1 MKIDFLT
8 IFGLIV
14 GVTAILLGQQL
25 EGGKIETLINGP
37 AALIVIGGTLGAVM
51 LQSPMMVF
59 VRAIKMLW
67 WTISTPQFDSEAV
80 IQKIIKWSNI
90 ARREGLLGLENLE
103 DAEKDPFSKKGL
115 QLLIDGSE
123 PEAIRSIME
132 VDIHTREHFDIQA
145 ARVFE
150 SMGGYSPTIGIIGA
164 VLGLIQ
170 VMGNLSDPSKLGGGI
185 AVAFVATIYGVA
197 LANLVLLPIANKLK
211 SIVHSDAH
219 YNEMIVEGLVSI
231 AEGENPRNIET
242 KLFGFLR

>member
-8 IFGLIV
+8 IFGLII
-14 GVTAILLGQQL
+14 GVSAILVGQHL
-25 EGGKIETLINGP
+25 EGGVLSTLINGP

-51 LQSPMMVF
+51 LQSPMPVF
-59 VRAIKMLW
+59 TRSIKMLW
-67 WTISTPQFDSEAV
+67 WTLSTPQFDSEAV
-80 IQKIIKWSNI
+80 IRKIINWSNI

-103 DAEKDPFSKKGL
+103 DSEADLFAKKGL

-123 PEAIRSIME
+123 PEAIRTIME
-132 VDIHTREHFDIQA
+132 VDIHTRENFDLHA
-145 ARVFE
+145 ARVYE

-170 VMGNLSDPSKLGGGI
+170 VMGNLSDPEKLGGGI

-197 LANLVLLPIANKLK
+197 LANLVLLPIATKLK
-211 SIVHSDAH
+211 SIVVSSANF
-219 YNEMIVEGLVSI
+219 NEMIVEGLVSI

-242 KLFGFLR
+242 KLLGYLR

>member
-8 IFGLIV
+8 ILGLLI

-25 EGGKIETLINGP
+25 EGGKLSTLINGP
-37 AALIVIGGTLGAVM
+37 AALIVIGGTVGAVM
-51 LQSPMMVF
+51 LQSPIAVF

-67 WTISTPQFDSEAV
+67 WTVSTPQFNSEEV

-103 DAEKDPFSKKGL
+103 DQEQDPFSKKGL

-123 PEAIRSIME
+123 PETIRKIME
-132 VDIHTREHFDIQA
+132 VDIHTRESFDIQA

-170 VMGNLSDPSKLGGGI
+170 VMGNLSDPAKLGGGI

-197 LANLVLLPIANKLK
+197 LANLVLLPVANKLK
-211 SIVHSDAH
+211 SIVHTDAH

-242 KLFGFLR
+242 KLIGFLR

>member
-8 IFGLIV
+8 IIGLLV
-14 GVTAILLGQQL
+14 GVSAILLGQQL

-59 VRAIKMLW
+59 IRAIKMLW

-80 IQKIIKWSNI
+80 IQKIITWSNI

-103 DAEKDPFSKKGL
+103 DAEENPFSKKGL

-123 PEAIRSIME
+123 PDAIRSIME

-170 VMGNLSDPSKLGGGI
+170 VMGNLSDPSKLGTGI

-197 LANLVLLPIANKLK
+197 LANLILLPIANKLK
-211 SIVHSDAH
+211 SIVHTSAH

-242 KLFGFLR
+242 KLLGFLR

>member
-1 MKIDFLT
+1 MKIDILT
-8 IFGLIV
+8 ILGLTI
-14 GVTAILLGQQL
+14 GVSAILLGQQL
-25 EGGKIETLINGP
+25 EGGKLSTLINGP

-80 IQKIIKWSNI
+80 IQKIISWSNI
-90 ARREGLLGLENLE
+90 ARREGLLGLENIE
-103 DAEKDPFSKKGL
+103 DTEEDPFSKKGL

-123 PEAIRSIME
+123 PEAIRTIME
-132 VDIHTREHFDIQA
+132 VDIHTRESFDIQA
-145 ARVFE
+145 ARVYE

-185 AVAFVATIYGVA
+185 AIAFVATIYGVA
-197 LANLVLLPIANKLK
+197 LANLILLPIANKLK
-211 SIVHSDAH
+211 SIVITDAH

-242 KLFGFLR
+242 KLLGFLR

>member
-8 IFGLIV
+8 IIGLII
-14 GVTAILLGQQL
+14 GVSAILLGQQL

-51 LQSPMMVF
+51 LQSPLAIF
-59 VRAIKMLW
+59 TRAIKMLW

-80 IQKIIKWSNI
+80 IQKIISWSNI

-123 PEAIRSIME
+123 PDAIRNIME
-132 VDIHTREHFDIQA
+132 VDIHTRENFDIQA

-211 SIVHSDAH
+211 SIVHNDAH
-219 YNEMIVEGLVSI
+219 FNEMIIEGLVSI

-242 KLFGFLR
+242 KLLGFLR

>member
-8 IFGLIV
+8 IFGLII
-14 GVTAILLGQQL
+14 GVSAILIGQYL
-25 EGGKIETLINGP
+25 EGGVLETLINGP

-67 WTISTPQFDSEAV
+67 WTISTPQYNSEEV
-80 IQKIIKWSNI
+80 IQKIINWSMI

-103 DAEKDPFSKKGL
+103 DSEEDLFSKKGL

-123 PEAIRSIME
+123 PEAIRTIME
-132 VDIHTREHFDIQA
+132 VDIHTRESFDIQA

-170 VMGNLSDPSKLGGGI
+170 VMGNLSDPEKLGGGI

-197 LANLVLLPIANKLK
+197 LANLVLLPVANKLK
-211 SIVHSDAH
+211 SIVTSSAH
-219 YNEMIVEGLVSI
+219 FNEMIVEGLVSI

-242 KLFGFLR
+242 KLLGFIR

>member
-1 MKIDFLT
+1 MRIDFLT
-8 IFGLIV
+8 ILGLVI
-14 GVTAILLGQQL
+14 GVSAILVGQQL
-25 EGGKIETLINGP
+25 EGGEISTLINGP

-51 LQSPMMVF
+51 LQSPMIVF
-59 VRAIKMLW
+59 IRAIKMLW
-67 WTISTPQFDSEAV
+67 WIINTPHFDSEGI
-80 IQKIIKWSNI
+80 IQKIIGWSNI

-103 DAEKDPFSKKGL
+103 DTEKDPFAKKGL

-123 PEAIRSIME
+123 PEAIRTIME
-132 VDIHTREHFDIQA
+132 VEVHTRERFDIQA

-170 VMGNLSDPSKLGGGI
+170 VMGNLSDPSKLGTGI

-197 LANLVLLPIANKLK
+197 LANLILLPVANKLK
-211 SIVHSDAH
+211 SIVMNAAH
-219 YNEMIVEGLVSI
+219 FNEMIIEGLVSI

-242 KLFGFLR
+242 KLLGFLN

>member
-8 IFGLIV
+8 IIGLII
-14 GVTAILLGQQL
+14 GVSAILVGQQL
-25 EGGKIETLINGP
+25 EGGAISTLINGP

-59 VRAIKMLW
+59 LRAIKMLW
-67 WTISTPQFDSEAV
+67 WMLITPQFDNEGT
-80 IQKIIKWSNI
+80 IRKIINWSNI

-103 DAEKDPFSKKGL
+103 DSEEDPFAKKGL

-123 PEAIRSIME
+123 PEAIRTIME
-132 VDIHTREHFDIQA
+132 VDIHTRESFDIQA

-170 VMGNLSDPSKLGGGI
+170 VMGNLSDPSKLGSGI

-211 SIVHSDAH
+211 SIVVSSAH
-219 YNEMIVEGLVSI
+219 FNEMIVEGLVSI

-242 KLFGFLR
+242 KLLGFLR

>member
-8 IFGLIV
+8 IFGLII
-14 GVTAILLGQQL
+14 GVSAILIGQYL
-25 EGGKIETLINGP
+25 EGGVLETLINGP

-67 WTISTPQFDSEAV
+67 WTISIPQYNSEEV
-80 IQKIIKWSNI
+80 IRKIINWSMI

-103 DAEKDPFSKKGL
+103 DSEQDLFSKKGL

-123 PEAIRSIME
+123 PEAIRTIME
-132 VDIHTREHFDIQA
+132 VDIHTRENFDIQA

-170 VMGNLSDPSKLGGGI
+170 VMGNLSDPEKLGGGI

-197 LANLVLLPIANKLK
+197 LANLVLLPVANKLK
-211 SIVHSDAH
+211 SIVTSSAH
-219 YNEMIVEGLVSI
+219 FNEMIVEGLVSI

-242 KLFGFLR
+242 KLLGFIR

>member
-1 MKIDFLT
+1 MRIDFLT
-8 IFGLIV
+8 ILGLIV
-14 GVTAILLGQQL
+14 GVSAILVGQQL
-25 EGGKIETLINGP
+25 EGGDISTLINGP
-37 AALIVIGGTLGAVM
+37 AALIVIGGTVGAVM

-59 VRAIKMLW
+59 VRAIKMSW

-80 IQKIIKWSNI
+80 IQKIINWSNI

-103 DAEKDPFSKKGL
+103 DSESDPFAKKGL

-123 PEAIRSIME
+123 PEAIRTIME
-132 VDIHTREHFDIQA
+132 VDIHTRESFNMQA
-145 ARVFE
+145 ARVYE

-197 LANLVLLPIANKLK
+197 LANLILLPVANKLK
-211 SIVHSDAH
+211 SIVINDAH
-219 YNEMIVEGLVSI
+219 FDEMIVEGLVSI

-242 KLFGFLR
+242 KLLGFLR

>member
-8 IFGLIV
+8 ILGLIT
-14 GVTAILLGQQL
+14 GVSAILVGQQL
-25 EGGKIETLINGP
+25 EGGQISSLINGP
-37 AALIVIGGTLGAVM
+37 AALIVLGGTIGAVM
-51 LQSPMMVF
+51 LQSPMQVF

-67 WTISTPQFDSEAV
+67 WTISTPQYDTKAV
-80 IQKIIKWSNI
+80 IVKIIKWSNI

-103 DAEKDPFSKKGL
+103 DAERDPFSKKGL

-123 PEAIRSIME
+123 AETIRTIME
-132 VDIHTREHFDIQA
+132 VDIHTRESFDFQA

-197 LANLVLLPIANKLK
+197 LANLILLPIASKLK
-211 SIVHSDAH
+211 SIVINDARF
-219 YNEMIVEGLVSI
+219 NEMIVEGLVSI

-242 KLFGFLR
+242 KLLGFIN

>member
-8 IFGLIV
+8 ILGLII
-14 GVTAILLGQQL
+14 GVSAILVGQQL
-25 EGGKIETLINGP
+25 EGGAISTLINGP

-51 LQSPMMVF
+51 LQSPMMIF
-59 VRAIKMLW
+59 LRAIKMLW
-67 WTISTPQFDSEAV
+67 WMLITPQFDNEGT
-80 IQKIIKWSNI
+80 IRKIINWSNI

-103 DAEKDPFSKKGL
+103 DSEEDPFAKKGL

-123 PEAIRSIME
+123 PEAIRTIME
-132 VDIHTREHFDIQA
+132 VDIHTRESFDIQA

-170 VMGNLSDPSKLGGGI
+170 VMGNLSDPSKLGSGI

-211 SIVHSDAH
+211 SIVVSSAH
-219 YNEMIVEGLVSI
+219 FNEMIVEGLVSI

-242 KLFGFLR
+242 KLLGFLR

>member
-8 IFGLIV
+8 IFGLII
-14 GVTAILLGQQL
+14 GVSAILIGQYL
-25 EGGKIETLINGP
+25 EGGVFETLINGP

-67 WTISTPQFDSEAV
+67 WTISIPQYNSEEV
-80 IQKIIKWSNI
+80 IRKIINWSMI

-103 DAEKDPFSKKGL
+103 DSEEDLFSKKGL

-123 PEAIRSIME
+123 PEAIRTIME
-132 VDIHTREHFDIQA
+132 VDIHTRENFDIQA

-170 VMGNLSDPSKLGGGI
+170 VMGNLSDPEKLGGGI

-197 LANLVLLPIANKLK
+197 LANLVFLPVANKLK
-211 SIVHSDAH
+211 SIVTSSAH
-219 YNEMIVEGLVSI
+219 FNEMIVEGLVSI

-242 KLFGFLR
+242 KLLGFIR

>member
-8 IFGLIV
+8 IFGLII
-14 GVTAILLGQQL
+14 GVSAILVGQYL
-25 EGGKIETLINGP
+25 EGGVLATLINGP

-67 WTISTPQFDSEAV
+67 WTISIPQFDNEEV
-80 IQKIIKWSNI
+80 IRKIINWSVI

-103 DAEKDPFSKKGL
+103 EAETDPFSKKGL

-123 PEAIRSIME
+123 PDTIRTIME
-132 VDIHTREHFDIQA
+132 VDIHTRENFDLQA

-170 VMGNLSDPSKLGGGI
+170 VMGNLSDPTKLGGGI

-197 LANLVLLPIANKLK
+197 LANLVLLPVANKLK
-211 SIVHSDAH
+211 SLVVYSAH
-219 YNEMIVEGLVSI
+219 FNEMIVEGLVSI

-242 KLFGFLR
+242 KLLGFLH

>member
-1 MKIDFLT
+1 MRIDILT
-8 IFGLIV
+8 ILGLVI
-14 GVTAILLGQQL
+14 GVSAILVGQQL
-25 EGGKIETLINGP
+25 EGGAISTLINGP

-59 VRAIKMLW
+59 LRAIKMLW
-67 WTISTPQFDSEAV
+67 WMLSTPQFDNEGT
-80 IQKIIKWSNI
+80 IQKIISWSNI

-103 DAEKDPFSKKGL
+103 DSEEDPFAKKGL

-123 PEAIRSIME
+123 PEAIRTIME
-132 VDIHTREHFDIQA
+132 VDIHTRESFDIQA

-197 LANLVLLPIANKLK
+197 LANLVLLPVANKLK
-211 SIVHSDAH
+211 SIVVSSAH
-219 YNEMIVEGLVSI
+219 FNEMIVEGLVSI

-242 KLFGFLR
+242 KLLGFLR

>member
-1 MKIDFLT
+1 MKIDYLT
-8 IFGLIV
+8 ILGLIT
-14 GVTAILLGQQL
+14 GVSAILVGQQL
-25 EGGKIETLINGP
+25 EGGVLSTLINGP

-51 LQSPMMVF
+51 LQSPTNVF
-59 VRAIKMLW
+59 IRSIKMLW
-67 WTISTPQFDSEAV
+67 WTIVTPQFDSTSV
-80 IQKIIKWSNI
+80 IQKIITWSNI

-103 DAEKDPFSKKGL
+103 DAEQDPFAKKGL

-123 PEAIRSIME
+123 PEAIRTIME
-132 VDIHTREHFDIQA
+132 VDIHTRESFDIQA
-145 ARVFE
+145 ARVYE

-197 LANLVLLPIANKLK
+197 LANLILLPVANKLK
-211 SIVHSDAH
+211 SIVLDSAH
-219 YNEMIVEGLVSI
+219 FNEMIVEGLVSI

-242 KLFGFLR
+242 KLLGFLR

>member
-8 IFGLIV
+8 IFGLII
-14 GVTAILLGQQL
+14 GVSAILIGQYL
-25 EGGKIETLINGP
+25 EGGVLETLINGP

-67 WTISTPQFDSEAV
+67 WTISIPQYNSEAV
-80 IQKIIKWSNI
+80 IRKIINWSVI

-103 DAEKDPFSKKGL
+103 DAEQDLFSKKGL

-123 PEAIRSIME
+123 PEAIRTIME
-132 VDIHTREHFDIQA
+132 VDIHTRENFDIQA

-170 VMGNLSDPSKLGGGI
+170 VMGNLSDPEKLGGGI

-197 LANLVLLPIANKLK
+197 LANLVFLPIANKLK
-211 SIVHSDAH
+211 SIVTSSAH
-219 YNEMIVEGLVSI
+219 FNEMVVEGLVSI

-242 KLFGFLR
+242 KLLGFIR

>member
-1 MKIDFLT
+1 MRIDFLT
-8 IFGLIV
+8 ILGLII
-14 GVTAILLGQQL
+14 GVSAILVGQQL
-25 EGGKIETLINGP
+25 EGGALSTLINGP

-59 VRAIKMLW
+59 LRAIKMLW
-67 WTISTPQFDSEAV
+67 WMLSTPQFDSEGT
-80 IQKIIKWSNI
+80 IQKIISWSNI

-103 DAEKDPFSKKGL
+103 DSEADPFAKKGL

-132 VDIHTREHFDIQA
+132 VDIHTRESFDIQA

-150 SMGGYSPTIGIIGA
+150 SIGGYSPTIGIIGA

-211 SIVHSDAH
+211 SIVISSAH
-219 YNEMIVEGLVSI
+219 FNEMIVEGLVSI

-242 KLFGFLR
+242 KLLGFLR